1 MGYVRKCGG
10 RSFVATASAATIL
23 AAWMNTAHA
32 QGLTL
37 TEAEKTPAKCDT
49 TYKITDLAGF
59 KAPKAK
65 KPYKIEFS
73 VPMFIPYLQ
82 AVIYGAQQAA
92 KEAGVTLTT
101 DAGKGFMDPA
111 SQITQVENALTHK
124 PDALLIN
131 PSDPEGMAPT
141 IDETIANGTPVFD
154 VGTLSASVKSAKV
167 VQDDYTQGLIA
178 AEAVAKLLPQ
188 GGQGIL
194 MAGPPNASW
203 ARRRVAGFLDGIKKT
218 PNIKLNA
225 VVSSDNDAADGL
237 TKFSNAAQANPKI
250 DFIYV
255 TGSFVLQPQSIP
267 AEYHKAVY
275 IAGSLTNTTLDAL
288 KDGSAGAMLPDFPI
302 SVGYIGLSL
311 AVHKLNGDAVAQYNC
326 APVAAMYKSD
336 VNNPLWIES
345 SIMPADAAASK

>member
-167 VQDDYTQGLIA
+167 VQDD
-178 AEAVAKLLPQ
+178 
-188 GGQGIL
+188 
-194 MAGPPNASW
+194 
-203 ARRRVAGFLDGIKKT
+203 T
-218 PNIKLNA
+218 P
-225 VVSSDNDAADGL
+225 
-237 TKFSNAAQANPKI
+237 
-250 DFIYV
+250 
-255 TGSFVLQPQSIP
+255 
-267 AEYHKAVY
+267 KA
-275 IAGSLTNTTLDAL
+275 
-288 KDGSAGAMLPDFPI
+288 
-302 SVGYIGLSL
+302 
-311 AVHKLNGDAVAQYNC
+311 
-326 APVAAMYKSD
+326 
-336 VNNPLWIES
+336 
-345 SIMPADAAASK
+345 